1 MTPVVSNRPSSRP
14 TFSESAMFTLCL
26 MACVWGVRHIDDT
39 RGLYV
44 TLISVVPL
52 FKVSRDWLRR
62 F

>member
-1 MTPVVSNRPSSRP
+1 
-14 TFSESAMFTLCL
+14 MFTLCL
-26 MACVWGVRHIDDT
+26 MACMWGIRHIDDS

-52 FKVSRDWLRR
+52 FKVSRDWIRR